1 MNKKNI
7 TVWGARFKQK
17 TSNLFQNSG
26 ASIDIDKRLYNEDIK
41 ASIVHVKMLSKQK
54 IISTKNAKNIIGG
67 LKKIHKEIKNNKF
80 KFQKK
85 YEDIHLNIEKR
96 LFEIIGKDA
105 GYMHTARS
113 RNDQVITDFKLWML
127 TATKEIIFEINSLI
141 KTIIIK
147 TIKI

>member
-17 TSNLFQNSG
+17 TSNLFQNYG

-67 LKKIHKEIKNNKF
+67 LKKIHKEIYGSGMAF
-80 KFQKK
+80 ISQKK
-85 YEDIHLNIEKR
+85 RGSISNDIILDVFQRIV
-96 LFEIIGKDA
+96 
-105 GYMHTARS
+105 S
-113 RNDQVITDFKLWML
+113 RH
-127 TATKEIIFEINSLI
+127 E
-141 KTIIIK
+141 
-147 TIKI
+147 